1 VTIQAQAF
9 FDESGSHTGSPIL
22 CLAGYIFRKSEALK
36 LGHEWRK
43 ILRWKK
49 LPYFHMVDCAH
60 GNGPFANLTKQE
72 RTDVAT
78 KMIEIIK
85 RRAVLGLAVTVN
97 SDEMA
102 EVIFE
107 QKAEI
112 GSVYDGAYSF
122 CSHTILAGVSYFI
135 ERNPRIGA
143 MAYFF
148 EAGHASATR
157 ANKFMTEMFEKPH
170 HKHDYRYVGHAF
182 VEKQRSPAIQAAD
195 VLAYQC
201 YKDKKNQLEGR
212 PRRKDYASLMQLHH
226 TVNHLSRERL
236 VGMAQEYISNKAA
249 ALQLLAA
256 QSS

>member
-1 VTIQAQAF
+1 MRVDRTPGHRFCAWPDIF
-9 FDESGSHTGSPIL
+9 FARAKLSSLVMNGARF
-22 CLAGYIFRKSEALK
+22 CAGKNSLF
-36 LGHEWRK
+36 
-43 ILRWKK
+43 
-49 LPYFHMVDCAH
+49 PH
-60 GNGPFANLTKQE
+60 GRLHGPFANLTKQE

-143 MAYFF
+143 MAYFLKR
-148 EAGHASATR
+148 AT
-157 ANKFMTEMFEKPH
+157 P
-170 HKHDYRYVGHAF
+170 V
-182 VEKQRSPAIQAAD
+182 
-195 VLAYQC
+195 
-201 YKDKKNQLEGR
+201 
-212 PRRKDYASLMQLHH
+212 
-226 TVNHLSRERL
+226 RL
-236 VGMAQEYISNKAA
+236 GPTN
-249 ALQLLAA
+249 L
-256 QSS
+256 